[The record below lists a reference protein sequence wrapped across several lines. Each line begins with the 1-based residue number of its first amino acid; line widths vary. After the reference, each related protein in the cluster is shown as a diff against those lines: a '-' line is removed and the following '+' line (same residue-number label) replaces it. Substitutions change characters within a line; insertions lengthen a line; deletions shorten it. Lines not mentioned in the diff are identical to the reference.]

1 MGSDIIKKISHC
13 LIFILIAMFCVEYC
27 SNKTLKE
34 ENQRLSN
41 NQTALTQKMAEYTDK
56 EGRLVAQV
64 QSLSVSKGEF
74 MRIASDEAEEV
85 KDLKIQLKRLQSYS
99 ESGMLTEYRIDTL
112 RLYDSI
118 FIRDSI
124 IDTVRCISYSDNWL
138 RLQGCIEDDRYTG
151 EIRSFDTLIQ
161 VVERIPK
168 KFLFIKYGTKG
179 FRQSVKSK
187 NPHSRIVYSEHIQ
200 IK

>member
-41 NQTALTQKMAEYTDK
+41 NQTALKQKMSEYTDK

-64 QSLSVSKGEF
+64 QSLSVSKDEF
-74 MRIASDEAEEV
+74 MRIASDESEEV
-85 KDLKIQLKRLQSYS
+85 KKLKIQLKRLQSYS
-99 ESGMLTEYRIDTL
+99 ESGMHTEYRIDTL
-112 RLYDSI
+112 MLYDSI

-138 RLQGCIEDDRYTG
+138 SLQGCIEDDRYTG
-151 EIRSFDTLIQ
+151 KIHSFDTLIQ